1 MWRLGKR
8 GGKNTVFFKIIL
20 SQARYRWMFTLLL
33 FLAMTVLVTLYVY
46 LLNTNRFTNRAMQLV
61 MKNMGHNMFILPETT
76 NPLDTFLCTDNQPL
90 FDDETTRNLA
100 GRLELFS
107 RYYVSVLQQ
116 RWNLNDS
123 DLLLTGIQPVE
134 RTDETSEKGNMMQP
148 VAPGTVR
155 LGHAAAQALGLQEGA
170 ALELMGESFRVE
182 KILQAQGTERDY
194 RIYLALNELQR
205 LSGRE
210 GQINAIWAFQC
221 LHHGGPLQEIEDLH
235 AEMLAEALPGFK
247 HISIMPIARGRYL
260 ARETTSKTLY
270 YVLGIV
276 LGATVLIIAIAG
288 MQEVTER
295 RREVGILVAMG
306 AGLPYIVGLYLVKI
320 CALAAAAA
328 VTGFLIGSELAVHMT
343 ATFLVTQTR
352 TVRILWGDLPSVA
365 LLSVAVALAA
375 MLLPMIQLIR
385 TDPSKTLVE
394 E

>member
-1 MWRLGKR
+1 
-8 GGKNTVFFKIIL
+8 VFFKIIF
-20 SQARYRWMFTLLL
+20 SQARYRWVFTLLL

-61 MKNMGHNMFILPETT
+61 MKNMGHNMFILPETA
-76 NPLDTFLCTDNQPL
+76 NPLDTFLCTEHQPL
-90 FDDETTRNLA
+90 FEDETTHKLA
-100 GRLELFS
+100 EHLELFS

-116 RWNLNDS
+116 RCALNGA
-123 DLLLTGIQPVE
+123 DLLLTGIEPVE

-148 VAPGTVR
+148 VPPGTVR
-155 LGHAAAQALGLQEGA
+155 LGHAAAKSLGLQEGA
-170 ALELMGESFRVE
+170 ELELLGKSFRVE
-182 KILQAQGTERDY
+182 KILQPQGTERDY
-194 RIYLALNELQR
+194 RIYLALNECQTL
-205 LSGRE
+205 LGLEGR
-210 GQINAIWAFQC
+210 INAIWAFQC

-235 AEMLAEALPGFK
+235 AEMLAKALPGFR

-306 AGLPYIVGLYLVKI
+306 AGLPYIAGLYLVKI
-320 CALAAAAA
+320 SMLAAAAA
-328 VTGFLIGSELAVHMT
+328 VTGFLIGSELAVRMT
-343 ATFLVTQTR
+343 ASFLVTQTR
-352 TVRILWGDLPSVA
+352 SVRILWGDLPSVT

-385 TDPSKTLVE
+385 TDPSKTLVDE
-394 E
+394 